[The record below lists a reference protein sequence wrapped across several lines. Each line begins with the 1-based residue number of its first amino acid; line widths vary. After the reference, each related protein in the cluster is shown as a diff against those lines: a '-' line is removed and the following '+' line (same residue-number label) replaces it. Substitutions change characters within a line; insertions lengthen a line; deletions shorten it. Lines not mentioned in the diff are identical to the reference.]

1 MKIFDLYFNNA
12 YCSDL
17 GLLVKEYIS
26 IPTTEEQYEQV
37 DIIGRNGS
45 IYKSKGLYKDKQ
57 FDVTFT
63 LRDSR
68 KDFWNKI
75 DRIKDWL
82 YSISDNR
89 FIYDREDRCLL
100 VKKVIAGDIVRES
113 RSCGKITVTFICEP
127 FLYDI
132 EETVLTYNAEQI
144 QNMIQE
150 SSYEN
155 YISININNLGDFP
168 VFPIINLEVN
178 GYISIFA
185 GSNQFTP
192 LDTYNSN
199 YVNITIDSKNKE
211 CNVDNSGNYPI
222 VSDNLIFILGKKY
235 AGESCDLNKL
245 EIKYRN
251 TYR

>member
-1 MKIFDLYFNNA
+1 MKIFDLYFNNT

-37 DIIGRNGS
+37 DIIGRSGS

-82 YSISDNR
+82 YNISDNR

-100 VKKVIAGDIVRES
+100 VKKVIIGDIVRES
-113 RSCGKITVTFICEP
+113 RACGEFKATFITEP
-127 FLYDI
+127 FFYDI
-132 EETVLTYNAEQI
+132 EETILNYNKEQLANMTTEGTY
-144 QNMIQE
+144 
-150 SSYEN
+150 YK
-155 YISININNLGDFP
+155 YIDIPISNLGDFYI
-168 VFPIINLEVN
+168 FPSIYMEINGKVTFYTDS
-178 GYISIFA
+178 GSFA
-185 GSNQFTP
+185 VT
-192 LDTYNSN
+192 DTYTSSGN
-199 YVNITIDSKNKE
+199 YCKVTIDSKDKE
-211 CNVDNSGNYPI
+211 CNYTNNGNYPMC
-222 VSDNLIFILGKKY
+222 SKSLKLELN
-235 AGESCDLNKL
+235 SSTDLNKL
-245 EIKYRN
+245 KISFRNAYR
-251 TYR
+251 

>member
-37 DIIGRNGS
+37 DIIGRSGS

-82 YSISDNR
+82 YNISDNR

-127 FLYDI
+127 FFYDI
-132 EETVLTYNAEQI
+132 EETILSYNKEQLTNITAEGT
-144 QNMIQE
+144 
-150 SSYEN
+150 YYK
-155 YISININNLGDFP
+155 YIDIPIRNLGDFYI
-168 VFPIINLEVN
+168 FPTIYMEINGNVTFYTDS
-178 GYISIFA
+178 GSFA
-185 GSNQFTP
+185 VT
-192 LDTYNSN
+192 DTYTTSGN
-199 YVNITIDSKNKE
+199 YSKVTIESKNKE
-211 CNVDNSGNYPI
+211 CNYTNNGNYPMCSKSI
-222 VSDNLIFILGKKY
+222 RLELNS
-235 AGESCDLNKL
+235 STDLNKL
-245 EIKYRN
+245 EISFRNAYR
-251 TYR
+251 

>member
-1 MKIFDLYFNNA
+1 MKIFDLYFNNT

-37 DIIGRNGS
+37 DIIGRSGS

-82 YSISDNR
+82 YNISDNR

-127 FLYDI
+127 FFYDI
-132 EETVLTYNAEQI
+132 EETILSYNKEQLTNITAEGT
-144 QNMIQE
+144 
-150 SSYEN
+150 YYK
-155 YISININNLGDFP
+155 YIDIPIRNLGDFY
-168 VFPIINLEVN
+168 VFPSIYMEINGNVTFYTDS
-178 GYISIFA
+178 GSFA
-185 GSNQFTP
+185 VT
-192 LDTYNSN
+192 DTYTTSGN
-199 YVNITIDSKNKE
+199 YCKVTIDSKNKE
-211 CNVDNSGNYPI
+211 CNYTNNGNYPMTSKSI
-222 VSDNLIFILGKKY
+222 RLELNSNT
-235 AGESCDLNKL
+235 DLNKL
-245 EIKYRN
+245 EISFRN

>member
-1 MKIFDLYFNNA
+1 MKIFDLYFNNT

-26 IPTTEEQYEQV
+26 VPTTEEQYEQV
-37 DIIGRNGS
+37 DIIGRSGS

-82 YSISDNR
+82 YNISDNR

-127 FLYDI
+127 FFYDL
-132 EETVLTYNAEQI
+132 EETIY
-144 QNMIQE
+144 
-150 SSYEN
+150 
-155 YISININNLGDFP
+155 
-168 VFPIINLEVN
+168 
-178 GYISIFA
+178 
-185 GSNQFTP
+185 
-192 LDTYNSN
+192 
-199 YVNITIDSKNKE
+199 
-211 CNVDNSGNYPI
+211 
-222 VSDNLIFILGKKY
+222 
-235 AGESCDLNKL
+235 
-245 EIKYRN
+245 
-251 TYR
+251 